1 MLLDVFRSGRWF
13 LSRKYSLRTPE
24 KPRMR
29 GKANITEGFLC
40 IRHLDRCLL
49 CARAVLRL
57 TLVFDLLEAGV
68 VEAYPLAGKAATLT
82 IDSDHPRVET
92 GISKIYTRKGACCPA
107 GTVNGCKFVRSADYA
122 GQDGHIKF
130 SLRMSSLWGTG
141 ACAAMWHSN
150 HDR

>member
-1 MLLDVFRSGRWF
+1 
-13 LSRKYSLRTPE
+13 
-24 KPRMR
+24 MR

-49 CARAVLRL
+49 CARAVPRL
-57 TLVFDLLEAGV
+57 TLVFYLLEAGV

-130 SLRMSSLWGTG
+130 FFEDEFPMGHRGLRCHVALKPRPVMIST
-141 ACAAMWHSN
+141 HT
-150 HDR
+150 